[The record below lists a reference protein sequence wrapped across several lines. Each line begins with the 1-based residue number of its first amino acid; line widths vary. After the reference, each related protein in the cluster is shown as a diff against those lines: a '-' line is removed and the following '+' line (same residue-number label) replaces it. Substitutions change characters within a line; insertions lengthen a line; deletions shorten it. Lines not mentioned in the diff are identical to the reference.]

1 VSAKLDELTARKAL
15 VLSRL
20 RIERMQVALYA
31 GELRDAVRPAALI
44 GSAIARPAALVALAS
59 GSARLFGWRRLAHW
73 VRVASITFAVFRIVR
88 QWRSTDR

>member
-1 VSAKLDELTARKAL
+1 VSAKLDELAARKAL

-31 GELRDAVRPAALI
+31 GELRDAARPAAVI

-59 GSARLFGWRRLAHW
+59 AGGRLFGWRRLAYW
-73 VRVASITFAVFRIVR
+73 VRIASIGFAVFRIVR
-88 QWRSTDR
+88 EWRSSRS